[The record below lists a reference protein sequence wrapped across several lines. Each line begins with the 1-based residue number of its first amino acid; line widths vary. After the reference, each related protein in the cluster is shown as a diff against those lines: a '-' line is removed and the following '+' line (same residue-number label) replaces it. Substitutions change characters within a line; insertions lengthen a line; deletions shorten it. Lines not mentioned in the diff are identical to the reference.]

1 MRRFAPLAIALT
13 FAVLAGSAR
22 ADTFAVVPTVATPLA
37 LPSFATP
44 NVPGTVVFPA
54 SLGTPPLAA
63 SQLSYPQLLALWQR
77 AGSAYAIPWQV
88 LAAINKVE
96 SNFGR
101 NMGPSSAGAVG
112 WMQFMPSTWLR
123 WGVDANGDGV
133 ADPWNPTDAVFS
145 AARYLAAA
153 GGSTDLYRGV
163 YAYNHADWYVREVL
177 SLADVYGTSSSVV
190 FSLDRTQQTLDE
202 ARGDAAR
209 TGELLLAARKIE
221 RREAEIVARWTAH
234 ADRAALLSDRLTF
247 EQRAGLAAERRD
259 AAAARAT
266 ALERKL
272 AAAQQRLGQAQQAS
286 AAASFAP
293 ASSQLLSAPSYSGG
307 YVFPV
312 GGGPGVVSASHTHHD
327 YPAVDIA
334 APLGSP
340 LYALADS
347 VVLRSWSAPDP
358 RCGIGL
364 TLRVFDGQVWTY
376 CHLSVLDPGIVPGAA
391 LKAGAPVGLVGATG
405 DASGPHL
412 HLQLQPATSWP
423 QQESWFESFAGT
435 AFSWSDSGSAPAGN
449 HAPSFRSIQGAV
461 TSPVVG
467 AGPVFRVEQP
477 SDPSNEVIYFTS

>member
-1 MRRFAPLAIALT
+1 MRRFTPLAIALT

-22 ADTFAVVPTVATPLA
+22 ADTFAVVPTISTPLA

-44 NVPGTVVFPA
+44 NAPGTVVFPA
-54 SLGTPPLAA
+54 SLSTRPLAA

-77 AGSAYAIPWQV
+77 AGSAYTIPWQV

-112 WMQFMPSTWLR
+112 WMQFMPSTWVR

-177 SLADVYGTSSSVV
+177 SLADVYGSSSSVV
-190 FSLDRTQQTLDE
+190 FSLDRTQQSLDV

-209 TGELLLAARKIE
+209 AGELLLAARNTV
-221 RREAEIVARWTAH
+221 RGEAKVAARWTVRAG
-234 ADRAALLSDRLTF
+234 RAALLSDRLTF
-247 EQRAGLAAERRD
+247 QQRAGLAAERRN
-259 AAAARAT
+259 AASARVA

-272 AAAQQRLGQAQQAS
+272 AAAQRRLARAQRAS
-286 AAASFAP
+286 APASFAP

-312 GGGPGVVSASHTHHD
+312 GGGPGIVSASHTHHD

-347 VVLRSWSAPDP
+347 VVLRSWGTPDP

-364 TLRVFDGQVWTY
+364 TLRAFDGQVWTY
-376 CHLSVLDPGIVPGAA
+376 CHLSVLEPGIVPGVA
-391 LKAGAPVGLVGATG
+391 LKAGTPVGLVGATG

-412 HLQLQPATSWP
+412 HLQLQPASSWP
-423 QQESWFESFAGT
+423 QQEPWFESFSGT
-435 AFSWSDSGSAPAGN
+435 AFSWSDSGATPAN
-449 HAPSFRSIQGAV
+449 THAPIFRSTQGS
-461 TSPVVG
+461 TSSPVAG
-467 AGPVFRVEQP
+467 SGPVFRVEQP
-477 SDPSNEVIYFTS
+477 SDPSNEVVYFTS